1 MGKSVSY
8 SNFDYKPVDIIP
20 VIASF
25 DSDGHIAP
33 LYVRIEGESYK
44 IDSFWMSCNFQNIIE
59 FKCKVICGDFLKP
72 LLLTYYKHEN
82 VWTMPKEQT

>member
-1 MGKSVSY
+1 MGVLLMGKSVSY
-8 SNFDYKPVDIIP
+8 SSFDYKPVDIIP

-44 IDSFWMSCNFQNIIE
+44 MIPF
-59 FKCKVICGDFLKP
+59 G
-72 LLLTYYKHEN
+72 
-82 VWTMPKEQT
+82 